1 MTLIKSSSKW
11 AYYNEIDPFAAAWLR
26 ELIKDG
32 LIAPGEVDERSIED
46 VLPIDVTPFRQAH
59 WFSGIGVWSLALR
72 QAGWSDCTPVW
83 TGSCP
88 CQPFS
93 AAGKGGGFA
102 DERHLWPAFHF
113 LIEQCQPPVIL
124 GEQVA
129 GRNGDA
135 WLDLVSNDMEATGYA
150 FGAIETVACGFGAPH
165 KRSRNYWV
173 AHAARCGQSG
183 WRRTGWRDGQKIVH
197 IGRESGMAYAN
208 GGNPGAERK
217 QCGGEQRQ
225 QPENCGVVNMADT
238 NSGQCERI
246 ADGEGCECDGTAP
259 GWQQGD
265 GIAERGGTVECVAGA
280 AMWEREQFAWQG
292 AGPGETQGGRTFGQ
306 FARYGHNSYRPGPTN
321 GYWRDADWLRCTD
334 EKWRPVEPGTFPLAD
349 AGAFR
354 NRVGLLRGAGNAI
367 TIGQAQGFIQ
377 AVMESI

>member
-46 VLPIDVTPFRQAH
+46 VLPIDVTPFRQVH

-72 QAGWSDCTPVW
+72 QAGWSDDTPVW

-93 AAGKGGGFA
+93 AAGKGGGFD

-135 WLDLVSNDMEATGYA
+135 WLDLVSDDMEATGYA

-173 AHAARCGQSG
+173 AHASSRRRQSQPRERPASVCKMVACEAECGNMHSSHCAS
-183 WRRTGWRDGQKIVH
+183 DG
-197 IGRESGMAYAN
+197 GMAHADGRN
-208 GGNPGAERK
+208 SCTERQ

-225 QPENCGVVNMADT
+225 QPENRGVVNMAD
-238 NSGQCERI
+238 
-246 ADGEGCECDGTAP
+246 AD
-259 GWQQGD
+259 
-265 GIAERGGTVECVAGA
+265 
-280 AMWEREQFAWQG
+280 MWEREQFAWQG
-292 AGPGETQGGRTFGQ
+292 AGPGEAQGGRTFGQ
-306 FARYGHNSYRPGPTN
+306 FARYGHNSYRPCPTN
-321 GYWRDADWLRCTD
+321 GYWRNADWLRCTD
-334 EKWRPVEPGTFPLAD
+334 EKWRPVESSPLALANDGSIRDILASGGRASDAFTFPLAQK
-349 AGAFR
+349 GEYR

-367 TIGQAQGFIQ
+367 SIGQAVGFIE
-377 AVMESI
+377 AVKGCL